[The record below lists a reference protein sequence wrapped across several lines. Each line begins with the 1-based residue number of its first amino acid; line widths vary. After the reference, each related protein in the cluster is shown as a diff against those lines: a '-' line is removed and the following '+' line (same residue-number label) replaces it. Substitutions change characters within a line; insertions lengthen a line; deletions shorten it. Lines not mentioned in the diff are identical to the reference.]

1 MGATSMN
8 ISSRFFILLVL
19 TIVSSAL
26 FAINPDTLR
35 TRYDIADDDQILA
48 IIDSTVLSGYYES
61 LGLNDNFSKSTKY
74 KYSKDSVPDFDEAT
88 YMKRFKKLDANSPFK
103 FVYNGYVKGYVNL
116 YAKRRKKITA
126 KMLGLAPL
134 YFPIFEENLDK
145 YNMPLELKYLAI
157 VESALNPKA
166 KSRVGATGLWQFMY
180 ETGKMYGLDVT
191 SYHDERSDVYKSTDA
206 ACRYLKDLHAM
217 YNNWDLALAAYNCG
231 PGNVNKAI
239 RRSGGKTDFWEIMA
253 FLPRETSGYVPAFM
267 AVAYVM
273 NYAAEH
279 NIQAVKP
286 DVSCFKVDTV
296 GVNQHISFA
305 EVSKALDI
313 PMEYLEYINPTY
325 KHNYIPATGKA
336 NTLCLPYDKIGLFLT
351 NEEAIYAQRESLT
364 KEEEKV
370 TEEIA
375 QKTAAEPQRNESVV
389 YKVKSGDSMGKI
401 ATQYHC
407 RVTQLK
413 EWNNLKSDRLYVG
426 QTLHVYPKAS
436 YIAQQKRQEE
446 KATQMSSTKATT
458 DGKYLYYTVKPG
470 DNLYR
475 IASKFEGASV
485 SEIQSLNKG
494 LDPRSLKSGAKIKI
508 KPIG

>member
-1 MGATSMN
+1 MKN
-8 ISSRFFILLVL
+8 KISLLLVIFFVAFQA
-19 TIVSSAL
+19 TYASG
-26 FAINPDTLR
+26 DTSKSK
-35 TRYDIADDDQILA
+35 YDIADDDQILVT
-48 IIDSTVLSGYYES
+48 IDSAMLSGYYES
-61 LGLNDNFSKSTKY
+61 LGLNDNFSKSTKF
-74 KYSKDSVPDFDEAT
+74 KYAKDSVPEFDEAT
-88 YMKRFKKLDANSPFK
+88 YIKRFKKMDANSPFK
-103 FVYNGYVKGYVNL
+103 FVYNGYVKGYVSL
-116 YAKRRKKITA
+116 YAKRRKRTTA

-180 ETGKMYGLDVT
+180 ATGKMYDLNVT
-191 SYHDERSDVYKSTDA
+191 SYHDERSDVYKATDA

-267 AVAYVM
+267 AVNYVM
-273 NYAAEH
+273 TYAAEH
-279 NIQAVKP
+279 NIQAIKP

-305 EVSKALDI
+305 EISKALDI
-313 PMEYLEYINPTY
+313 PVEYLEYINPTY

-336 NTLCLPYDKIGLFLT
+336 NTLCLPADKIGLFLT
-351 NEEAIYAQRESLT
+351 NEEQIYALRNV
-364 KEEEKV
+364 KEEEKAV
-370 TEEIA
+370 EEIA
-375 QKTAAEPQRNESVV
+375 QTTAAEPQRSESVV

-401 ATQYHC
+401 AAQYHC

-413 EWNNLKSDRLYVG
+413 DWNNLKSDRLNVG
-426 QTLHVYPKAS
+426 QTLYVYPKAS
-436 YIAQQKRQEE
+436 YVAQQKNQVV
-446 KATQMSSTKATT
+446 KATQLTATKATS
-458 DGKYLYYTVKPG
+458 DGKYLYYTIKSG

-485 SEIQSLNKG
+485 DEIQNLNKG
-494 LDPRSLKSGAKIKI
+494 LNPRSLKSGAKIKI

>member
-1 MGATSMN
+1 MKNKTSFLLILFFTAAQFVFAGADTSK
-8 ISSRFFILLVL
+8 
-19 TIVSSAL
+19 TK
-26 FAINPDTLR
+26 
-35 TRYDIADDDQILA
+35 YDLADDDPILSM
-48 IIDSTVLSGYYES
+48 IDSITLSGYFES
-61 LGLNDNFSKSTKY
+61 LGLKDNFSKSTKY
-74 KYSKDSVPDFDEAT
+74 KYAKDSVPEFDEAT
-88 YMKRFKKLDANSPFK
+88 YIKRFKKMDANSPFK
-103 FVYNGYVKGYVNL
+103 FVYNGYVKGYVNV
-116 YAKRRKKITA
+116 YAKRRKNTTA

-134 YFPIFEENLDK
+134 YFPIFEETLDK

-180 ETGKMYGLDVT
+180 ETGKMYDLNTT
-191 SYHDERSDVYKSTDA
+191 SYYDERSDVYKSTDA

-267 AVAYVM
+267 AVNYVM
-273 NYAAEH
+273 TYAAEH

-305 EVSKALDI
+305 EISKVLDI
-313 PMEYLEYINPTY
+313 PVEYLEYINPTY

-351 NEEAIYAQRESLT
+351 NEEAIYAQRNV
-364 KEEEKV
+364 KEEEKA

-375 QKTAAEPQRNESVV
+375 QTTAAEPQRSESVV
-389 YKVKSGDSMGKI
+389 YKVKSGDSMSKI
-401 ATQYHC
+401 AMKYHC
-407 RVTQLK
+407 RTTQLK
-413 EWNNLKSDRLYVG
+413 EWNNLKSDRLQVG
-426 QTLHVYPKAS
+426 QTLYVYPKAS
-436 YIAQQKRQEE
+436 YAAQQKKQEE
-446 KATQMSSTKATT
+446 KTTQLTATKATT
-458 DGKYLYYTVKPG
+458 DGKYMYYTVKPG

-475 IASKFEGASV
+475 IASKFEGTTV
-485 SEIQSLNKG
+485 NEIQNLNKG
-494 LDPRSLKSGAKIKI
+494 LDPRSLKSGMKIKI